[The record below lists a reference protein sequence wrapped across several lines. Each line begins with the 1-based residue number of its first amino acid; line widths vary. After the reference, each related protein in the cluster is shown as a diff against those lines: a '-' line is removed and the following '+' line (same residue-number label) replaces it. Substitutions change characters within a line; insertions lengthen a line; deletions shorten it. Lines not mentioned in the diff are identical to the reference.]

1 MRREFAGVS
10 PGIGANRGSARPM
23 NQDVLFGE
31 GFRFDVATA
40 RLWSRDSEVR
50 LTPKAAAV
58 LKELVTHAGTPVSKQ
73 HLFATVW
80 SGTAVGDDA
89 LTSCVQELRR
99 ALNDDPKQ
107 PRCIETRHRRGYR
120 FMASLTPAAAQ
131 DVANVSLSKPAIS
144 AVAVLPFIDMSPAR
158 DQGYFCE
165 GIAEELITALSQV
178 AGLRVVARTASFH
191 LRQSGGDVREVARH
205 LQITTLLDGS
215 VRKADERL
223 RITVQ
228 LVDVASG
235 QPHWSERFDRTTT
248 DVFAMQDEIAQHV
261 ARRVGGGPVNG
272 EERQRLVRP
281 QTSAVAYEYYLRGR
295 QHLVQMTRSSMAR
308 SVELFRQAI
317 ECDPHYGP
325 AFAGLATV
333 HATLYEWYGSND
345 ADLAGAED
353 ASRRALEEAPDLAEA
368 HMARGCAL
376 ALSRR
381 YAEAATAFEDAIA
394 RNPQFFD
401 SYYYFARTAFAA
413 GDIERSAELFRRAS
427 EVRLEDCQS
436 PTLMGQSLQ
445 MLGRVDEA
453 RAAAR
458 EGVRRAE
465 RMLALNPADVRAL
478 SIGSIALFADGQH
491 VRAMEWS
498 QRALELS
505 PDDTSTLVCAACVR
519 IKSGLREQAL
529 VLLERVFEHGCG
541 KRDWIE
547 HDPDYDTLRGDPRFE
562 RLLAKLK

>member
-1 MRREFAGVS
+1 MDQSVR
-10 PGIGANRGSARPM
+10 
-23 NQDVLFGE
+23 FG
-31 GFRFDVATA
+31 GTFRFDIATG
-40 RLWSRDSEVR
+40 RLWSGDGEVR

-58 LKELVTHAGTPVSKQ
+58 LKELVTHAGAPVSKES
-73 HLFATVW
+73 LFATVW
-80 SGTAVGDDA
+80 NGVAVSDDA

-99 ALNDDPKQ
+99 ALKDDPKQ
-107 PRCIETRHRRGYR
+107 PRFIETRHRRGYR
-120 FMASLTPAAAQ
+120 IRGRADAACLRRTPLTRLCRRRP
-131 DVANVSLSKPAIS
+131 STSI
-144 AVAVLPFIDMSPAR
+144 AVLPFVDMSPAR
-158 DQGYFCE
+158 DQGYLCE
-165 GIAEELITALSQV
+165 GIAEELMTSLSQI
-178 AGLRVVARTASFH
+178 AGLRVAARAASFH
-191 LRQSGGDVREVARH
+191 FRQTGGDVREIARH
-205 LQITTLLDGS
+205 LGITALLDGS
-215 VRKADERL
+215 VRKADHRL

-235 QPHWSERFDRTTT
+235 HQHWSERFDRTMA

-261 ARRVGGGPVNG
+261 ARRVGGGQVNG

-295 QHLVQMTRSSMAR
+295 QHLVQMTRSSLTR

-333 HATLYEWYGSND
+333 HATLYEWFGAND

-436 PTLMGQSLQ
+436 PILMGQSLQ
-445 MLGRVDEA
+445 MLGRVDEG

-478 SIGSIALFADGQH
+478 SIGSIGLFADGQH

-498 QRALELS
+498 QRALELN
-505 PDDTSTLVCAACVR
+505 PDDTSALVCAACVR
-519 IKSGLREQAL
+519 IQVGTARAGPRAAGARVRTRPRQAGLDRARSGLRHVARRPSVRAVAGEAQ
-529 VLLERVFEHGCG
+529 VTIR
-541 KRDWIE
+541 
-547 HDPDYDTLRGDPRFE
+547 PDRSPRF
-562 RLLAKLK
+562 L

>member
-1 MRREFAGVS
+1 MAMDQSVR
-10 PGIGANRGSARPM
+10 
-23 NQDVLFGE
+23 FG
-31 GFRFDVATA
+31 GTFRFDIATG
-40 RLWSRDSEVR
+40 RLWSADGEVR

-58 LKELVTHAGTPVSKQ
+58 LTELVTHAGAPVSKDN
-73 HLFATVW
+73 LFATVW
-80 SGTAVGDDA
+80 NGVAVSDDA

-99 ALNDDPKQ
+99 ALKDDPKQ
-107 PRCIETRHRRGYR
+107 PRFIETRHRRGYG
-120 FMASLTPAAAQ
+120 FVAALTPVAAEDAA
-131 DVANVSLSKPAIS
+131 DAPLPPPSITSI
-144 AVAVLPFIDMSPAR
+144 AVLPFVDMSPTR
-158 DQGYFCE
+158 DQGYLCE
-165 GIAEELITALSQV
+165 GIAEELMIALSQV
-178 AGLRVVARTASFH
+178 ADLRVTARAASFH
-191 LRQSGGDVREVARH
+191 FRRTGGDVREIARH
-205 LQITTLLDGS
+205 LGITALLDGS
-215 VRKADERL
+215 VRKADHHL

-235 QPHWSERFDRTTT
+235 HQHWSERFDRTMA

-261 ARRVGGGPVNG
+261 ALRVGGGLVNG
-272 EERQRLVRP
+272 EQRQRSVRP

-295 QHLVQMTRSSMAR
+295 QHLAQMTRASLAR
-308 SVELFRQAI
+308 SVDLFRQAI
-317 ECDPHYGP
+317 GCDPHYGP

-333 HATLYEWYGSND
+333 HATLYEWFGAND
-345 ADLAGAED
+345 ADLEGAED

-381 YAEAATAFEDAIA
+381 YAEAERAFEDAIA
-394 RNPQFFD
+394 RNPNFFD
-401 SYYYFARTAFAA
+401 SYYYFGRTAFAA
-413 GDIERSAELFRRAS
+413 GDIERSAELFRQAS
-427 EVRLEDCQS
+427 EVHLEDCQS

-465 RMLALNPADVRAL
+465 RVLALNPADVRAL

-491 VRAMEWS
+491 TRAMEWS
-498 QRALELS
+498 QRALELN
-505 PDDTSTLVCAACVR
+505 PDDTSALVCGACVR
-519 IKSGLREQAL
+519 IRSGLRAQAL
-529 VLLERVFEHGCG
+529 VLLERVFEHGRG

>member
-1 MRREFAGVS
+1 MDSTRSPNDPSGYLESLMQAGQQSFKQFDDAMAAAMGLGEEPADRETSPFVAAANLQRDAVLQFWKFWNTTLVKALGVEGNVQPGKRDRRFKDEAWAENVVFDC
-10 PGIGANRGSARPM
+10 IKQCYLLSARHLQSAVERVHGLDEHTTKKVQFYTRQFIDAMSPT
-23 NQDVLFGE
+23 NFAATNPEVLKATIESKGQNLLE
-31 GFRFDVATA
+31 VARLRVTA
-40 RLWSRDSEVR
+40 R
-50 LTPKAAAV
+50 A
-58 LKELVTHAGTPVSKQ
+58 
-73 HLFATVW
+73 
-80 SGTAVGDDA
+80 
-89 LTSCVQELRR
+89 
-99 ALNDDPKQ
+99 
-107 PRCIETRHRRGYR
+107 
-120 FMASLTPAAAQ
+120 
-131 DVANVSLSKPAIS
+131 
-144 AVAVLPFIDMSPAR
+144 
-158 DQGYFCE
+158 
-165 GIAEELITALSQV
+165 
-178 AGLRVVARTASFH
+178 ASFH
-191 LRQSGGDVREVARH
+191 FRRTGGDVREIARH
-205 LQITTLLDGS
+205 LGIAALLDGS
-215 VRKADERL
+215 VRKADNHL

-235 QPHWSERFDRTTT
+235 HQYWSERFDRTMA

-261 ARRVGGGPVNG
+261 ARRIGGGEVNG

-295 QHLVQMTRSSMAR
+295 QHLVQMTRSSLTR
-308 SVELFRQAI
+308 SVELFRQAT

-325 AFAGLATV
+325 AFAGLATA
-333 HATLYEWYGSND
+333 HATLYEWFGANE

-353 ASRRALEEAPDLAEA
+353 ASRRAVEEAPDLAEA

-376 ALSRR
+376 ALSRD
-381 YAEAATAFEDAIA
+381 YAEAARAFEDAIA

-401 SYYYFARTAFAA
+401 SYYYFGRTAFAA
-413 GDIERSAELFRRAS
+413 GDIERSAELFRQAS

-498 QRALELS
+498 QRALELN

-519 IKSGLREQAL
+519 IRSGLREQAL

-547 HDPDYDTLRGDPRFE
+547 HDPDFDTLRGDPRFE

>member
-1 MRREFAGVS
+1 MEQSVHFG
-10 PGIGANRGSARPM
+10 GI
-23 NQDVLFGE
+23 
-31 GFRFDVATA
+31 FRFDIAA
-40 RLWSRDSEVR
+40 GRLWSGASEVR

-58 LKELVTHAGTPVSKQ
+58 LTELVTHAGAPVSKEN
-73 HLFATVW
+73 LFATVW
-80 SGTAVGDDA
+80 NGVAVSDDA

-99 ALNDDPKQ
+99 ALKDDPKQ
-107 PRCIETRHRRGYR
+107 PRFIETRHRRGYG
-120 FMASLTPAAAQ
+120 FVAPLTPVPAEGAADAPRQ
-131 DVANVSLSKPAIS
+131 PPAITS
-144 AVAVLPFIDMSPAR
+144 IAVLPFVDMSPAR
-158 DQGYFCE
+158 DQGYLCE
-165 GIAEELITALSQV
+165 GIAEELMTSLSQI
-178 AGLRVVARTASFH
+178 ARLRVAARVASFH
-191 LRQSGGDVREVARH
+191 FRQSGGDVREIARH
-205 LQITTLLDGS
+205 LGISALLDGS
-215 VRKADERL
+215 VRKADHHL

-235 QPHWSERFDRTTT
+235 HQHWSERFDRPMA
-248 DVFAMQDEIAQHV
+248 DVFAMQDEIARHV
-261 ARRVGGGPVNG
+261 ALRVGGGLVTG
-272 EERQRLVRP
+272 DEGARLVRP
-281 QTSAVAYEYYLRGR
+281 HTSAAAYEYYLRGR
-295 QHLVQMTRSSMAR
+295 QHLIQMTQSSLAR
-308 SVELFRQAI
+308 SVDLFRRAI
-317 ECDPHYGP
+317 ECDSHYGP

-333 HATLYEWYGSND
+333 HATLYEWFGAND

-368 HMARGCAL
+368 HIARGCAL

-381 YAEAATAFEDAIA
+381 YAEAARAFEDAIA

-413 GDIERSAELFRRAS
+413 GEIERSAELFRQAS

-436 PTLMGQSLQ
+436 PILMGQSLQ
-445 MLGRVDEA
+445 MLGRVDEG

-478 SIGSIALFADGQH
+478 SIGAIALFADGQH

-498 QRALELS
+498 QRALELN
-505 PDDTSTLVCAACVR
+505 PDDTSALVCGACVR
-519 IKSGLREQAL
+519 IRAGLRDQAL
-529 VLLERVFEHGCG
+529 VLLERVFEHGRG

-547 HDPDYDTLRGDPRFE
+547 NDPDYDTLRGDPRFE